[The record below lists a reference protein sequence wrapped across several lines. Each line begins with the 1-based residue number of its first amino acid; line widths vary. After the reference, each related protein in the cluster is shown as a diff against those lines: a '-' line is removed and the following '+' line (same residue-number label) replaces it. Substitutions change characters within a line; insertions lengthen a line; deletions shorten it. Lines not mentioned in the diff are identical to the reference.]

1 MTPLLR
7 AVHIRKSFGGVRA
20 LKGVSFDLFPGEV
33 HALVGEN
40 GAGKSTLIKVLTA
53 AIQPDEGE
61 LWLDGK
67 HIHLRDP
74 FQARAAGIAAIY
86 QQPALFPHLTV
97 AENIALAGDSGRPW
111 HRISWARRTRHA
123 SALLQRI
130 GAHVSASALVS
141 DLTPAEQQ
149 LVELAKALD
158 ANARVLIMDE
168 PTAALG
174 EQDTQ
179 NLYRIVDDLISKGV
193 AIIYITHRFEEL
205 TRLASRV
212 TVLRDGN
219 SIDTRQMDNVT
230 QHDLIRMM
238 VGREIET
245 VFPVRNTK
253 LGPVALELR
262 HLRCARVGVKDVSFT
277 LRRGEVLGLSGLIGS
292 GRTQTAEA
300 IFGLTPAESGEILI
314 DGRTVSIP
322 NPRAARSLGIGY
334 VPEDRRRHGV
344 VMPLSIDQN
353 ISLAALHRVSNG
365 AGMVDPRR
373 ERNAANKFQKSL
385 SIKAPS
391 VETVVQNLSGGNQQK
406 VALARW
412 LFTEPHILILDEP
425 TQGIDVGAKAEIYRL
440 IAELSSQGM
449 AILMISSELPEVL
462 GLSDRIAVM
471 ASGRIVGILDR
482 SDATAHGVMELACR
496 VTGSAA

>member
-1 MTPLLR
+1 M
-7 AVHIRKSFGGVRA
+7 RA
-20 LKGVSFDLFPGEV
+20 LKGVSFDLVRGEV
-33 HALVGEN
+33 HALAGEN

-61 LWLDGK
+61 LWLDGQR
-67 HIHLRDP
+67 IHPRDP

-97 AENIALAGDSGRPW
+97 AENIALAGDSGSPW
-111 HRISWARRTRHA
+111 HRISWAQRTAHA

-130 GAHVSASALVS
+130 GANFSPSALVS

-179 NLYRIVDDLISKGV
+179 NLYRIVDDLKSKGV
-193 AIIYITHRFEEL
+193 AIVYITHRFEEL
-205 TRLASRV
+205 MRLASRV

-219 SIDTRQMDNVT
+219 SIDTRRMDSVT
-230 QHDLIRMM
+230 QHDLIRLM
-238 VGREIET
+238 VGREIDT
-245 VFPVRNTK
+245 VFPVRDTVP
-253 LGPVALELR
+253 GEVMLELR
-262 HLRCARVGVKDVSFT
+262 HLRCARAGVKDVSLT

-292 GRTQTAEA
+292 GRTQMAET
-300 IFGLTPAESGEILI
+300 IFGLTPAESGEMLLNGKI
-314 DGRTVSIP
+314 VSTP
-322 NPRAARSLGIGY
+322 NPQAARSLGIAY

-344 VMPLSIDQN
+344 VMALPIDQN
-353 ISLAALHRVSNG
+353 ISLAALHRVSSA
-365 AGMVDPRR
+365 AGMIDLKR
-373 ERNAANKFQKSL
+373 ERAAAQGFQTSL

-412 LFTEPHILILDEP
+412 LFTEPRILILDEP

-440 IAELSSQGM
+440 IADLAGQGM

-471 ASGRIVGILDR
+471 AGGRIAGILDR
-482 SDATAHGVMELACR
+482 SEATAHGVMELACR
-496 VTGSAA
+496 TTGAAA

>member
-1 MTPLLR
+1 M
-7 AVHIRKSFGGVRA
+7 RA
-20 LKGVSFDLFPGEV
+20 LKGVSFDLFAGEV
-33 HALVGEN
+33 HSLVGEN

-61 LWLDGK
+61 IWLNGE
-67 HIHLRDP
+67 HVHLNDP
-74 FQARAAGIAAIY
+74 FHSRAAGIAAIY

-97 AENIALAGDSGRPW
+97 AENIALAEDAGRPW
-111 HRISWARRTRHA
+111 HRISWARRGAHA
-123 SALLQRI
+123 TQLLERI
-130 GAHVSASALVS
+130 GARFPPSALVS
-141 DLTPAEQQ
+141 DLTPGEQQ

-158 ANARVLIMDE
+158 ADARVLIMDE
-168 PTAALG
+168 PTASLG

-179 NLYRIVDDLISKGV
+179 NLYQIVDDLKSKGIG
-193 AIIYITHRFEEL
+193 IIYITHRFEEL

-219 SIDTRQMDNVT
+219 SIDTRAMDRVT
-230 QHDLIRMM
+230 HHDLIRMM

-245 VFPVRNTK
+245 VFPLRSAEPGEV
-253 LGPVALELR
+253 VLELR
-262 HLRCARVGVKDVSFT
+262 NVRCVRAGVKDVSLT
-277 LRRGEVLGLSGLIGS
+277 LRRGEVLGVSGLIGS
-292 GRTQTAEA
+292 GRTQMAET
-300 IFGLTPAESGEILI
+300 IFGLTPADAGEILV
-314 DGRTVSIP
+314 DGKTVSIP
-322 NPRAARSLGIGY
+322 NPQAACTLGIAY

-344 VMPLSIDQN
+344 VMPLPIDQN
-353 ISLAALHRVSNG
+353 ISLAALDRVSIG
-365 AGMVDPRR
+365 SMLDRTR
-373 ERNAANKFQKSL
+373 ERAAANGFQTSL

-412 LFTEPHILILDEP
+412 LFTEPRILVLDEP

-440 IAELSSQGM
+440 IAELASQGM

-462 GLSDRIAVM
+462 GLSDRVAVM
-471 ASGRIVGILDR
+471 AGGRIAGILDR
-482 SDATAHGVMELACR
+482 SEATAHGVMELACR